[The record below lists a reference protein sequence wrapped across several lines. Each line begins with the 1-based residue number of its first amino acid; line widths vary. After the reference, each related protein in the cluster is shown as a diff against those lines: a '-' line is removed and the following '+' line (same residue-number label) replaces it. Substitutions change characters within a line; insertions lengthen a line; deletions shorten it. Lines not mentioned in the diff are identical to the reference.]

1 MKKIAAV
8 TVLYNPTKKI
18 IQNISGYIDKVDKVY
33 VIDNSNDSNEKLL
46 IDNKKIEYLPNYTNL
61 GISNSLNKACNLAID
76 EGYEFLLTM
85 DQDSLFEKNEFQ
97 KMIDYIN

>member
-46 IDNKKIEYLPNYTNL
+46 N
-61 GISNSLNKACNLAID
+61 
-76 EGYEFLLTM
+76 
-85 DQDSLFEKNEFQ
+85 EK
-97 KMIDYIN
+97 